1 MILMFRKKK
10 ETNVLNVMY
19 YEGLNGFLQDMPCTV
34 TFDETEIIIKK
45 INPDVTVR
53 LPIKQITAIDTMQES
68 NFMAQYH
75 NTTGTTSKMG
85 TKFYYVLKYT
95 SSAGEPKYIAFWDV
109 SAKTMKQVL
118 KYREIILNQSSPSEY
133 VL

>member
-1 MILMFRKKK
+1 MFRKKK

-19 YEGLNGFLQDMPCTV
+19 YEGLNGFLQDMPCTI

-53 LPIKQITAIDTMQES
+53 LPIKQITAIDAMQES

-85 TKFYYVLKYT
+85 TKFYYVFKYT

-118 KYREIILNQSSPSEY
+118 KYREIILNQSSSNEY

>member
-1 MILMFRKKK
+1 MFRRKK
-10 ETNVLNVMY
+10 ESNVLNVMY
-19 YEGLNGFLQDMPCTV
+19 YEGLSGFLQDMPCNI

-53 LPIKQITAIDTMQES
+53 LPIKQIIAIDAMQEQ

-85 TKFYYVLKYT
+85 TKFYYVFKYN
-95 SSAGEPKYIAFWDV
+95 SSAGEPKHIAFWDV

-118 KYREIILNQSSPSEY
+118 KYREIVLNQSSPSEY
-133 VL
+133 IL